1 MNTRKR
7 FTDYPASFWFA
18 VLATITAA
26 ILAISSYSRMIN
38 DDVATMKAAMIV
50 ISFEGALIVAMAVM
64 NGRLQGLLKGW
75 AFVLLFL
82 LAMAEIFMASME
94 IQHGIAQAGANAE
107 NYQQSASNLGTV
119 AAGMA
124 DATKALAACDAR
136 YPRKKK
142 DAAARETCRKP
153 YESVLNASAG
163 SMPNNGNRAPQYDE
177 ENAGKLSQ
185 WQAVADVLNAT
196 WQPEKPITWAQAA
209 FYVMTAIM
217 TLFIMVKNFLWAKYA
232 HGDELTAY
240 LSSNPVNVVTVP
252 EHHLGTPAAAAEPD
266 TAHDEDPDEDQTDT
280 HGQPYKQPKQGF
292 GFVPAGNRAAS
303 SADRNRAAVNM
314 ENATV
319 RKQAPA
325 QHQFAFELAE
335 SASAYRTQANPL
347 QPVYTACKGNDAHL
361 QPVNIQPVSAPT
373 ACSDDVE
380 LLAVMNARVGE
391 RVNCPNC
398 GKTFTKRNSRHLFCS
413 NNRNK
418 REDGGNCSDE
428 YHNAKD
434 PLRLEAL
441 KVLRRKKG

>member
-1 MNTRKR
+1 MNVRKR

-38 DDVATMKAAMIV
+38 DDVATLKAAMIV

-94 IQHGIAQAGANAE
+94 IQHGIAEAGANAE
-107 NYQQSASNLGTV
+107 NFTVSASNVGTV

-124 DATKALAACDAR
+124 DATKALADCDKR

-142 DAAARETCRKP
+142 DADARNQCRKP
-153 YESVLNASAG
+153 YEKIVAASAG
-163 SMPNNGNRAPQYDE
+163 AMPSGDNAPKYDAE
-177 ENAGKLSQ
+177 DAGKLSQ

-232 HGDELTAY
+232 HGDELTTY
-240 LSSNPVNVVTVP
+240 LSSNGGIGSPYPTNVVTVP
-252 EHHLGTPAAAAEPD
+252 EHHLGTPAAVVEPD
-266 TAHDEDPDEDQTDT
+266 TAHDDDNDDDQADT

-292 GFVPAGNRAAS
+292 GFVPAGNRASS
-303 SADRNRAAVNM
+303 SADRNRATYMHVSSSKPTSNMHVLHAHVRHEHVEHEHVNNM
-314 ENATV
+314 HV
-319 RKQAPA
+319 
-325 QHQFAFELAE
+325 
-335 SASAYRTQANPL
+335 
-347 QPVYTACKGNDAHL
+347 GDNDAAYMH
-361 QPVNIQPVSAPT
+361 VT
-373 ACSDDVE
+373 
-380 LLAVMNARVGE
+380 NAKIGTTC
-391 RVNCPNC
+391 NCPQC
-398 GKTFTKRNSRHLFCS
+398 GSEFRKANKWHTFCNPKCRDGWHNDRDPNRRAYLAKKR
-413 NNRNK
+413 K
-418 REDGGNCSDE
+418 
-428 YHNAKD
+428 
-434 PLRLEAL
+434 
-441 KVLRRKKG
+441 

>member
-1 MNTRKR
+1 MNARKR

-18 VLATITAA
+18 TLATITAA

-38 DDVATMKAAMIV
+38 DDVATLKAAMIV

-163 SMPNNGNRAPQYDE
+163 SMPNGSNAAPQYDE

-185 WQAVADVLNAT
+185 WQAVADVLNTT

-252 EHHLGTPAAAAEPD
+252 EHHLGTPAAVEPD
-266 TAHDEDPDEDQTDT
+266 TAHDDDSDDDQTDT

-292 GFVPAGNRAAS
+292 GFVPAGSRAAS

-314 ENATV
+314 ENATGG
-319 RKQAPA
+319 K
-325 QHQFAFELAE
+325 
-335 SASAYRTQANPL
+335 PL
-347 QPVYTACKGNDAHL
+347 PSSLH
-361 QPVNIQPVSAPT
+361 
-373 ACSDDVE
+373 
-380 LLAVMNARVGE
+380 E
-391 RVNCPNC
+391 RVNTHAHVNKHVHVDTHACNTHEHVNNMHVGNKQSSGKSTNYDGAASAKVGSMIDCPQC
-398 GKTFTKRNSRHLFCS
+398 GTTFRKANKWHTFCCPS
-413 NNRNK
+413 CRDNW
-418 REDGGNCSDE
+418 
-428 YHNAKD
+428 HNEQNPERIA
-434 PLRLEAL
+434 AL
-441 KVLRRKKG
+441 KAKRRKA

>member
-1 MNTRKR
+1 MNMRKR

-50 ISFEGALIVAMAVM
+50 ISFEGALIVAMATM

-94 IQHGIAQAGANAE
+94 IQHGIAEAGANAE

-124 DATKALAACDAR
+124 DATKALADCDKR

-142 DAAARETCRKP
+142 DADARNQCRKP
-153 YESVLNASAG
+153 YEKIVAASAG
-163 SMPNNGNRAPQYDE
+163 AMPSGGNNAPQYDE

-185 WQAVADVLNAT
+185 WQAVADVLNTT

-217 TLFIMVKNFLWAKYA
+217 ALFIIVKNFLWAKYT
-232 HGDELTAY
+232 HGDELTTY
-240 LSSNPVNVVTVP
+240 LANQQTVSVP
-252 EHHLGTPAAAAEPD
+252 EHAIGNPASVDAESIAD
-266 TAHDEDPDEDQTDT
+266 NDDEPEA
-280 HGQPYKQPKQGF
+280 QPAKVPF
-292 GFVPAGNRAAS
+292 GFTGSKAAAAS

-314 ENATV
+314 ENAM
-319 RKQAPA
+319 
-325 QHQFAFELAE
+325 
-335 SASAYRTQANPL
+335 PL
-347 QPVYTACKGNDAHL
+347 QPTVGSASRAHL
-361 QPVNIQPVSAPT
+361 QPPVNTADCITADCKGVQTVGREHEKNALNASAY
-373 ACSDDVE
+373 AQA
-380 LLAVMNARVGE
+380 LQARVGQE
-391 RVNCPNC
+391 IACPVC
-398 GKTFTKRNSRHLFCS
+398 GKHFIKRNVQHLFCS
-413 NNRNK
+413 RNRK
-418 REDGGNCSDE
+418 PRADGLNCSDIW
-428 YHNAKD
+428 HNEQNPERIA
-434 PLRLEAL
+434 AL
-441 KVLRRKKG
+441 KAIKRRKSA

>member
-1 MNTRKR
+1 MSRKR

-107 NYQQSASNLGTV
+107 NYQQSANNLGTV

-124 DATKALAACDAR
+124 DATKALADCDKR

-142 DAAARETCRKP
+142 DADARNQCRKP
-153 YESVLNASAG
+153 YEKIVAASAG
-163 SMPNNGNRAPQYDE
+163 AMPNGSNAAPQYDE

-185 WQAVADVLNAT
+185 WQAVADVLNTT
-196 WQPEKPITWAQAA
+196 WQPEKPITWGQAA

-217 TLFIMVKNFLWAKYA
+217 ALFIMVKNFLWAKYA

-240 LSSNPVNVVTVP
+240 LANQQTVNVP
-252 EHHLGTPAAAAEPD
+252 EHAIGNPASVAESIAD
-266 TAHDEDPDEDQTDT
+266 DDDEPEA
-280 HGQPYKQPKQGF
+280 QPAKMPF
-292 GFVPAGNRAAS
+292 GFTGSKSPAAS
-303 SADRNRAAVNM
+303 SADRNRALHERVD
-314 ENATV
+314 T
-319 RKQAPA
+319 R
-325 QHQFAFELAE
+325 
-335 SASAYRTQANPL
+335 
-347 QPVYTACKGNDAHL
+347 
-361 QPVNIQPVSAPT
+361 
-373 ACSDDVE
+373 SDDLHAHVNTRPCNNTHDP
-380 LLAVMNARVGE
+380 LHARVNTRPCNNTHDDLHAAYTHAADANAGE
-391 RVNCPNC
+391 HVNCPQC
-398 GKTFTKRNSRHLFCS
+398 GTVFRKVNKQHTFCQKTCK
-413 NNRNK
+413 
-418 REDGGNCSDE
+418 DE
-428 YHNAKD
+428 WWNTKD
-434 PLRLEAL
+434 PTRLEAL
-441 KVLRRKKG
+441 KAIKRRKSA

>member
-18 VLATITAA
+18 TLATITAA

-38 DDVATMKAAMIV
+38 DDVATLKAAMIV

-163 SMPNNGNRAPQYDE
+163 SMPNNGNHAPQYDE

-196 WQPEKPITWAQAA
+196 WQPEKPITWNQAA

-217 TLFIMVKNFLWAKYA
+217 MLFIMVKNFLWAKYA

-240 LSSNPVNVVTVP
+240 LSSNGGMGLSYPANVVTVP
-252 EHHLGTPAAAAEPD
+252 EHHLGTPAAAVEPD
-266 TAHDEDPDEDQTDT
+266 TAHDDDSDDDQTDT

-292 GFVPAGNRAAS
+292 GFVPAGSRAAS
-303 SADRNRAAVNM
+303 SADRNRALLL
-314 ENATV
+314 ATV
-319 RKQAPA
+319 GSLPTGDSKLLATVGKTAGSSMAANYQAY
-325 QHQFAFELAE
+325 Q
-335 SASAYRTQANPL
+335 
-347 QPVYTACKGNDAHL
+347 DAA
-361 QPVNIQPVSAPT
+361 IAPT
-373 ACSDDVE
+373 G
-380 LLAVMNARVGE
+380 AVI
-391 RVNCPNC
+391 NCPHC
-398 GKTFTKRNSRHLFCS
+398 GVKVTKRNPQHIFCS
-413 NNRNK
+413 NPRNK
-418 REDGGNCSDE
+418 RADGGNCADE
-428 YHNAKD
+428 YWNERD
-434 PLRLEAL
+434 PTRLQAL
-441 KVLRRKKG
+441 KAKRRKA